1 MAKVGGNFD
10 EIRHV
15 RQNDQDDVDHYRP
28 PWGKKPFPW
37 RTISA
42 AILLFTL
49 GTILLVRGVNEVTY
63 YDGERGRSMIILGS
77 ICFMPGSY
85 ASYLLWGAYRRWPG
99 YKWNHV
105 PSYDD

>member
-1 MAKVGGNFD
+1 MN
-10 EIRHV
+10 I
-15 RQNDQDDVDHYRP
+15 YR

-37 RTISA
+37 RTILA
-42 AILLFTL
+42 AVGLFTL

-63 YDGERGRSMIILGS
+63 YDGERGRSMILLGS

-85 ASYLLWGAYRRWPG
+85 ASYLLYGAWKRWPG
-99 YKWNHV
+99 YKWSHV